1 MSGPERSILFVSH
14 AFPEDNI
21 FSEWLVNR
29 LRVAG
34 YEPWFDLSHL
44 TGGERIWPEAESAIR
59 NKAFRFLFVLSLHSN
74 TKRGTLQELN
84 VATKVGR
91 MHEINDFVIPLAIDD
106 LGSDDYNIELSELAP
121 VRFSGNWAS
130 GLSALLGKLERIN
143 TPRCSS
149 PMAATQ
155 LWRERMAGHE
165 RVTSTP
171 ERLYTNNFPIRE
183 LPSEFY
189 AYRLSQAAEC
199 QIIAAQAKVPAIHSE
214 RQIMSFVANGDS
226 IHPSLAD
233 VKPVAFPMVRER
245 PRADDEARAAHNGM
259 LALVRRA
266 WESALLSRGLR
277 EYAMASSRRCLF
289 FPKGFSSDER
299 VAFETPDH
307 QSWRALVGESKGAQ
321 WHFGVSARV
330 SDTMGFAL
338 ALNSH
343 VVFTDN
349 GRDPWTADERQ
360 HRARRRI
367 GKNWWNDKWRDLL
380 MATMYWIAG
389 GQELI
394 RVPCGGELSLGV
406 ARLPLIFE
414 SPFSY
419 RAEEEQPEGTG
430 GMGDER
436 NDDMEDEFGDD
447 ELELDSGS

>member
-1 MSGPERSILFVSH
+1 M
-14 AFPEDNI
+14 
-21 FSEWLVNR
+21 NR

-34 YEPWFDLSHL
+34 YEPWLDLSHL

-59 NKAFRFLFVLSLHSN
+59 NKALRFLFVLSRHSN

-91 MHEINDFVIPLAIDD
+91 MHEIKDFVIPLAIDD
-106 LGSDDYNIELSELAP
+106 LCSDSYTIELSELAP

-130 GLSALLGKLERIN
+130 GLNALLHKLELVN
-143 TPRCSS
+143 TLRYSS
-149 PMAATQ
+149 PAVATQ
-155 LWRERMAGHE
+155 LWRERMAGDE

-171 ERLYTNNFPIRE
+171 ERLYTNHFPIRE
-183 LPSEFY
+183 LPNEVY

-199 QIIAAQAKVPAIHSE
+199 QIIEAQASAPAIHSE
-214 RQIMSFVANGDS
+214 RQIMSFVAHGES
-226 IHPSLAD
+226 IHPSLAG
-233 VKPVAFPMVRER
+233 VKPVAFPVVRER
-245 PRADDEARAAHNGM
+245 PRGDDGARAAYNGM

-266 WESALLSRGLR
+266 WESALLARGLR
-277 EYAMASSRRCLF
+277 EYAMASGRRCLF
-289 FPKGFSSDER
+289 FPKGFGLDER

-307 QSWRALVGESKGAQ
+307 RSWRALVGESKGAQ

-330 SDTMGFAL
+330 SDTMGFTL

-349 GRDPWTADERQ
+349 GRDPWAADERQ

-380 MATMYWIAG
+380 MATMYWIAE
-389 GQELI
+389 GQEII
-394 RVPCGGELSLGV
+394 RVPCGGELSSAV
-406 ARLPLIFE
+406 SRLPLIFE

-419 RAEEEQPEGTG
+419 STEEEQSVRTG
-430 GMGDER
+430 DTGDER
-436 NDDMEDEFGDD
+436 NDDMEDDFGDD
-447 ELELDSGS
+447 ESELDSGS